1 VSHRTVLRT
10 IAHRAMQ
17 RYGLIPQFS
26 AEALDEARQAAPV
39 PTHDGSIRDTR
50 GLLWTS
56 IDNDESRDLDQL
68 SVAEALGGGRTKLLV
83 AIADVD
89 ALVPAG
95 SACDDHA
102 RTNTTSVYTPAEIFP
117 MLPERLSTDLTSL
130 GEGDERR
137 AMVVEMTVDSAGEV
151 AGADIY
157 RALVRNRARLTYN
170 AVGAWLLDEGP
181 LPAHAAN
188 IDGLG
193 NVLRL
198 QDEVAQAMRRR
209 RHAHGALTLDTLQ
222 SHPVFADDS
231 ITDLRL
237 DAKNRAKELIEDLM
251 IAANAATAQTLE
263 RKGFAWIRRVLGAPR
278 RWDRIVALA
287 ATFGD
292 TLPATPDAA
301 ALDAFL
307 QKRRAADPLRFP
319 DVSLSVVKML
329 GSGEYAVEPPGSVP
343 SGHFGLAV
351 TGYTHSTAP
360 NRRFPDLIT
369 QRLLKAAIAGAPP
382 PYDRAR
388 LTDLAAHCTTQEDQ
402 AAKVERQVRKSAA
415 ALFLQSRVGERF
427 HAIVTGAS
435 DKGTWVRTI
444 GTPVEG
450 RVVKGFAGLDVGDRV
465 EVRLLS
471 TDVDQ
476 GFIDFAAV

>member
-1 VSHRTVLRT
+1 ML
-10 IAHRAMQ
+10 
-17 RYGLIPQFS
+17 RYGLRPEFS
-26 AEALDEARQAAPV
+26 ASALDEARRAAPAAPNDRAV
-39 PTHDGSIRDTR
+39 RDTR

-68 SVAEALGGGRTKLLV
+68 SVAEALGGGRTRLLV

-89 ALVPAG
+89 ALVPEG
-95 SACDDHA
+95 SASDDHA

-117 MLPERLSTDLTSL
+117 MLPERFSTDLTSL
-130 GEGDERR
+130 GEGDERL
-137 AMVVEMTVDSAGEV
+137 AVVVEMTVDAEGEV
-151 AGADIY
+151 VGSDAY
-157 RALVRNRARLTYN
+157 RARVLNKARLTYN

-181 LPAHAAN
+181 LPAPAAG
-188 IDGLG
+188 IAGLG
-193 NVLRL
+193 DVLRL
-198 QDEVAQAMRRR
+198 QDTAAQAMRRR
-209 RHAHGALTLDTLQ
+209 RHAHGALTLDTPQ
-222 SHPVFADDS
+222 AHPVFAGDA
-231 ITDLRL
+231 ITDLQP

-251 IAANAATAQTLE
+251 IAANAATAATLE
-263 RKGFAWIRRVLGAPR
+263 RKGFAWIRRVLGVPR

-287 ATFGD
+287 RTFGD
-292 TLPATPDAA
+292 ALPDTPDAA
-301 ALDAFL
+301 VLEAFL
-307 QKRRAADPLRFP
+307 QKRRTADPLRFP

-329 GSGEYAVEPPGSVP
+329 GSGEYAVEPPGSEP
-343 SGHFGLAV
+343 AGHFGLAV

-369 QRLLKAAIAGAPP
+369 QRLIKAAIAGAPP
-382 PYDRAR
+382 PYDRDR
-388 LTDLAAHCTTQEDQ
+388 LTELAAHCTKQEDQ

-435 DKGTWVRTI
+435 DKGTWVRTL

-465 EVRLLS
+465 DVRLVD
-471 TDVDQ
+471 TDIDQ